1 MESRRQAWQPPVRP
15 QWVSRLNAE
24 GAGLDLKG
32 VVPLDPASL
41 IATATANTGLADFGP
56 EDGWREAFERFCVAL
71 DAEAELNL
79 TGRILTRTDL
89 LMFLEAR
96 LRVEDLYSRNP
107 EIEDEAIIAPIWI
120 LGQGRTGTSMLQV
133 LMALPPENR
142 TLTIAEALFPVESA
156 AHFAEADHRISMW
169 NRVTP
174 EVATIHDFAGHEPIE
189 TIMVESLS
197 FRQPAWM
204 NLLGLTPGF
213 THWVAT
219 EVGMRPALE
228 YGKRVL
234 KALQWQDSSNGA
246 RRQWVLK
253 SPDALRYMP
262 DVLAT
267 YPDVR
272 FVWAH
277 RDPVVTLSSAVNMIG
292 TLTWVRSDRK
302 LGHGIFDAITDPDAA
317 AQSMTQPITWIEDG
331 TIPSGQLV
339 HVQYRDLVD
348 DPLAAVAGI
357 YHDLGMEFTDTA
369 HNAITAHLAAHPR
382 GSRKPHRY
390 SVGEE
395 ERIARE
401 RKAFERY
408 ESYFRVPR
416 DT

>member
-1 MESRRQAWQPPVRP
+1 MSMESRRDAWQPPVRP
-15 QWVSRLNAE
+15 EWVERINAE
-24 GAGLDLKG
+24 GAGLDLQG

-41 IATATANTGLADFGP
+41 IAVATANTGLADFGA
-56 EDGWREAFERFCVAL
+56 DDWRDPFERFCAAL

-79 TGRILTRTDL
+79 MGRILSRTDL

-96 LRVEDLYSRNP
+96 LRVEDLYSRHP
-107 EIEDEAIIAPIWI
+107 EIDDVAIEAPIWI

-142 TLTIAEALFPVESA
+142 TLTICEALFPVNSK
-156 AHFAEADHRISMW
+156 AHFAEADHRIGLW

-174 EVATIHDFAGHEPIE
+174 EVATIHDFAAHEPIE
-189 TIMVESLS
+189 TIMIESLS
-197 FRQPAWM
+197 FQQPAWM

-213 THWVAT
+213 TQWIAT
-219 EVGMRPALE
+219 DVGMKPALT

-234 KALQWQDSSNGA
+234 KAIQWQNPG
-246 RRQWVLK
+246 RRWVLK

-262 DVLAT
+262 DVLAV

-302 LGHGIFDAITDPDAA
+302 LSSGVFDAITDPDAA
-317 AQSMTQPITWIEDG
+317 AQSMTQPISWIKDG
-331 TIPSGQLV
+331 TIPAGQLV
-339 HVQYRDLVD
+339 HVMYRDLID
-348 DPLAAVAGI
+348 DPLAAVQGI
-357 YHDLGMEFTDTA
+357 YRDLGMEFSDGA
-369 HNAITAHLAAHPR
+369 RAAIQAHLDAHPR
-382 GSRKPHRY
+382 EARRPHRY

-395 ERIARE
+395 DRIARE
-401 RKAFERY
+401 RQAFERY
-408 ESYFRVPR
+408 ETWFKVPR
-416 DT
+416 DL